1 MKILKILSLVV
12 VVLVLVVGATFFL
25 IPHERILNQALERIE
40 NTTGRKIQVQG
51 GSRITVFPN
60 LGVQARDVIVSEAKD
75 GLPFGEVT
83 AKELNISVKTLPLIS
98 GNIELNRLLLDGADI
113 TLLQAAA
120 VRDTSEADQDNQASD
135 KVNEADDNHDDQ
147 KEILD
152 GISFEAVELKDALV
166 RYQTGAQEKTYTL
179 NDVNALLVPIAETD
193 GLKFNL
199 NAKYLQ
205 MNFDLRVGVP
215 SLSALMAKKGS
226 ADILFKSP
234 IARIALLAK
243 QPLGME
249 RDIELDATVND
260 IAGLL
265 TVLEQSSQNWPA
277 SLGNSFSLKADAHVT
292 DSVVEAK
299 SVEFDF
305 AKNSVRGALR
315 LGFSDGLRLSGA
327 LDLGAFSWPEGRE
340 TSAQN
345 SAGSNTANA
354 ATSGWSTDPVSIPKL
369 DFITA
374 DLTITAQS
382 LTYGPYRGSA
392 IQAAVLLKNSILT
405 ANIAQL
411 STFGGDIAGNVIL
424 DTRKS
429 LGVDGNIVATGLNA
443 NDLVRTFSDTNL
455 IEGELNL
462 TSNFSASG
470 NSMAALM
477 GSLGGKGQ
485 LSIDQ
490 GRYTGIDL
498 DKILRSGDLK
508 TGTTLFDRASAS
520 YSMLKGVLTNDDFL
534 LSLPD
539 GEVRGAG
546 TVNIGDRSLDYLVT
560 PKSLKAGNF
569 KGFAVP
575 VLLKGSWDNIQ
586 ILPDL
591 EAAVEKNLE
600 KELKAA
606 EEKIK
611 KDVKDRI
618 NKETEKAKKDAAKKL
633 GVDVENTKSIE
644 DALKMKAKDELAKGL
659 KNLLGK

>member
-12 VVLVLVVGATFFL
+12 VVLVLVVGAALFL

-40 NTTGRKIQVQG
+40 NTTGRKIQVLG

-98 GNIELNRLLLDGADI
+98 GDIELNRLLLDGADI

-152 GISFEAVELKDALV
+152 GISFEAVELKDAVV

-179 NDVNALLVPIAETD
+179 NDVNALLVPVAETD

-477 GSLGGKGQ
+477 GSLGGEGQ
-485 LSIDQ
+485 LSMDQ

-520 YSMLKGVLTNDDFL
+520 YSMVKGVLTNDDFL

-539 GEVRGAG
+539 GEMRGAG
-546 TVNIGDRSLDYLVT
+546 TVNIGDRSLDYLMT
-560 PKSLKAGNF
+560 QKSLKAGNS

-575 VLLKGSWDNIQ
+575 VRLKGSWDNIQ

>member
-12 VVLVLVVGATFFL
+12 VVLVLVVGAAFFL

-152 GISFEAVELKDALV
+152 GISFEAVELKDAVV

-179 NDVNALLVPIAETD
+179 DDVNALLVPVAETD

-205 MNFDLRVGVP
+205 TNFDLRVGVP

-299 SVEFDF
+299 SIEFDF

-315 LGFSDGLRLSGA
+315 LGFSDGLHLSGA

-369 DFITA
+369 DFLTA

-392 IQAAVLLKNSILT
+392 IQAAVLLK
-405 ANIAQL
+405 
-411 STFGGDIAGNVIL
+411 
-424 DTRKS
+424 
-429 LGVDGNIVATGLNA
+429 
-443 NDLVRTFSDTNL
+443 
-455 IEGELNL
+455 
-462 TSNFSASG
+462 
-470 NSMAALM
+470 
-477 GSLGGKGQ
+477 
-485 LSIDQ
+485 
-490 GRYTGIDL
+490 
-498 DKILRSGDLK
+498 
-508 TGTTLFDRASAS
+508 
-520 YSMLKGVLTNDDFL
+520 
-534 LSLPD
+534 
-539 GEVRGAG
+539 
-546 TVNIGDRSLDYLVT
+546 TVS
-560 PKSLKAGNF
+560 
-569 KGFAVP
+569 
-575 VLLKGSWDNIQ
+575 
-586 ILPDL
+586 
-591 EAAVEKNLE
+591 
-600 KELKAA
+600 
-606 EEKIK
+606 
-611 KDVKDRI
+611 
-618 NKETEKAKKDAAKKL
+618 
-633 GVDVENTKSIE
+633 
-644 DALKMKAKDELAKGL
+644 
-659 KNLLGK
+659 